1 MTNFEKHDGSKSNLE
16 LEPTSKREFRSIKD
30 DELLQETLNLIGV
43 TIKDADKKDINID
56 IDRYGDVTIK
66 IKNRLVKI
74 KKEI

>member
-1 MTNFEKHDGSKSNLE
+1 MKTYANGL
-16 LEPTSKREFRSIKD
+16 EFRDIKD

-66 IKNRLVKI
+66 IKR
-74 KKEI
+74 KKENIWKD